1 MVIITQSILLSKHD
15 IVYIIYRRFI
25 ICQTYL
31 SKAGGKKVNKSGHEK
46 KIAVN
51 NGVFLLTRKKMQNGL
66 EEDWKGNVVNCL

>member
-46 KIAVN
+46 KK
-51 NGVFLLTRKKMQNGL
+51 LL
-66 EEDWKGNVVNCL
+66 